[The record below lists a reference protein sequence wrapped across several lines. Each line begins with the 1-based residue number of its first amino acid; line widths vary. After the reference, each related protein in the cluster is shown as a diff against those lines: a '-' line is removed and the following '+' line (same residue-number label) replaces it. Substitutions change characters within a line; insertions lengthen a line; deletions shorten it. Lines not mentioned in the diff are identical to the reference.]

1 MVGTTTG
8 PAPRTVSGTT
18 APPVRLLGK
27 GPRRWRWLVLGLA
40 MATTGA
46 LAGVTAVARLDQRQG
61 VLVADRDLPA
71 GHVVT
76 TEDLRIVRIT
86 VADGVSVIG
95 EQGLE
100 EVLGRALTV
109 PVADG
114 AILPTMALGPD
125 AAYPPAEQAV
135 VGVALMPGRFPASL
149 QPGASVS
156 VVVIPE
162 NTEGI
167 AEQEN
172 GTEAY
177 AARVQSVEPSAS
189 DGSVIVE
196 LAVSAL
202 DAAQISSAAATERVT
217 VVQVPNRGGQ

>member
-8 PAPRTVSGTT
+8 PAPATVQGGT
-18 APPVRLLGK
+18 PPVRLLGK

-46 LAGVTAVARLDQRQG
+46 LAGVTAIDRLDQRQG

-76 TEDLRIVRIT
+76 TDDLRIAQIT
-86 VADGVSVIG
+86 VGEGVSVIG
-95 EQGLE
+95 ERSLE
-100 EVLGRALTV
+100 EALGRALTV

-114 AILPTMALGPD
+114 AILPSTALGPD
-125 AAYPPAEQAV
+125 SAYPPAQEAV
-135 VGVALMPGRFPASL
+135 VGAALMPGRFPASI
-149 QPGASVS
+149 QPGSAVS

-162 NTEGI
+162 DTGQV
-167 AEQEN
+167 AEQE
-172 GTEAY
+172 TSAEAFP
-177 AARVQSVEPSAS
+177 ARVQSVEDAAS

-202 DAAQISSAAATERVT
+202 DAAQISSAAATDRVT
-217 VVQVPNRGGQ
+217 VVQVPTRGGS